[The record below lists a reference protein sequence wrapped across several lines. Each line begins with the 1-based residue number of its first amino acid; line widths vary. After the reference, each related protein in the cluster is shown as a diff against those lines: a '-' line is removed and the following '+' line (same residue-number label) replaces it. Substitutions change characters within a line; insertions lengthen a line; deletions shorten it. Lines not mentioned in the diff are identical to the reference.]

1 MAEEN
6 TEDNSEK
13 SYSGIE
19 KAAILLRSL
28 GEVESAEVLK
38 LMNPKEV
45 QKIGEAMAA
54 MGNIN
59 KDALDGVLT
68 DFREDVSELT
78 ELGVGNHDFLRN
90 VLISALGEDKAGNV
104 IDRILMGHN
113 AKGLE
118 TLKWME
124 PRAIAEIIR
133 LEHPQIIS
141 IILSYLEPDTA
152 AAVLQS
158 LPENMRTDILLRVAT
173 LDGIQPSALYELD
186 EMLEKQF
193 SGNTDSIKSSG
204 VGGLK
209 TAANLLNFMDSS
221 IEAALM
227 EDVKQVDEEIGE
239 QIQDL
244 MFVFDNLIDI
254 DDRGVQSLLR
264 EVSSEN
270 LIVALKGAD
279 DSIKDKILNNMSKRA
294 AEMLRDDLET
304 KGPVKVSEV
313 EAAQKEILT
322 IARRMAETGEIN
334 LGGSGGEDYI

>member
-1 MAEEN
+1 MAEEK
-6 TEDNSEK
+6 EQKEK
-13 SYSGIE
+13 SYSGLE

-28 GEVESAEVLK
+28 GDQEAAEVLK
-38 LMNPKEV
+38 MMGPKEI
-45 QKIGEAMAA
+45 QNIGEAMAA
-54 MGNIN
+54 MKNVER
-59 KDALDGVLT
+59 DTLVDVLDEFHV
-68 DFREDVSELT
+68 DVGSQT
-78 ELGVGNHDFLRN
+78 SLGVGNEDYLKS
-90 VLISALGEDKAGNV
+90 VLISALGEDKAGNI

-124 PRAIAEIIR
+124 PRAIAEVIR

-141 IILSYLEPDTA
+141 IILSYLESDQA
-152 AAVLQS
+152 AQVMQA
-158 LPENMRTDILLRVAT
+158 LPENMRTDVLLRIAT
-173 LDGIQPSALYELD
+173 LDGIQPSAIYELD

-193 SGNTDSIKSSG
+193 SGNSGSIKSSG

-209 TAANLLNFMDSS
+209 SAANLLNFMDSS
-221 IEAALM
+221 YEASLM
-227 EDVKQVDEEIGE
+227 ESLKEIDVEIGD

-254 DDRGVQSLLR
+254 DDRGIQSLLR

-279 DSIKDKILNNMSKRA
+279 EGIKDKILNNMSKRA

-313 EAAQKEILT
+313 ETAQKEILT

>member
-1 MAEEN
+1 MSEN
-6 TEDNSEK
+6 DKDAKDFT
-13 SYSGIE
+13 GLE
-19 KAAILLRSL
+19 KAAIFLRSI
-28 GEVESAEVLK
+28 GDQEAAELLK
-38 LMNPKEV
+38 LMGPKQV
-45 QKIGEAMAA
+45 QKVGEAMAA

-59 KDALDGVLT
+59 RETLEKVLA
-68 DFREDVSELT
+68 DFHLEVGDQT
-78 ELGVGNHDFLRN
+78 ELGVGNEDYLRN
-90 VLISALGEDKAGNV
+90 VLIGALGEDKAGNI

-124 PRAIAEIIR
+124 PRAIAEVIR

-141 IILSYLEPDTA
+141 IILSYLESDQA
-152 AAVLQS
+152 AAVMQA
-158 LPENMRTDILLRVAT
+158 LPENMRTDVLLRIAT

-193 SGNTDSIKSSG
+193 AGNSDSIKSSG

-221 IEAALM
+221 VEAPLM
-227 EDVKQVDEEIGE
+227 ESLKQMDEEIGDN
-239 QIQDL
+239 IQDL
-244 MFVFDNLIDI
+244 MFVFDNLVDI
-254 DDRGVQSLLR
+254 DDRGIQSLLR

-279 DSIKDKILNNMSKRA
+279 VEIKEKILKNMSKRA
-294 AEMLRDDLET
+294 AEMLADDLEA

-313 EAAQKEILT
+313 EGAQKEILT
-322 IARRMAETGEIN
+322 IARRMAETGEID
-334 LGGSGGEDYI
+334 LGGSGGEEYV

>member
-1 MAEEN
+1 MAEEKA
-6 TEDNSEK
+6 TSSHTGLEK
-13 SYSGIE
+13 T
-19 KAAILLRSL
+19 AILLRSI
-28 GEVESAEVLK
+28 GDKEAAEILK
-38 LMNPKEV
+38 LMGPKEV
-45 QKIGEAMAA
+45 QKIGEAMAGL
-54 MGNIN
+54 GNISRE
-59 KDALDGVLT
+59 ALDSVLT
-68 DFREDVSELT
+68 EFNYEVGGQT
-78 ELGVGNHDFLRN
+78 ELGVGNEDYLRD
-90 VLISALGEDKAGNV
+90 VLIGALGEDKAGNI

-124 PRAIAEIIR
+124 PRAVAEIIR

-141 IILSYLEPDTA
+141 IILSYLESDQA
-152 AAVLQS
+152 ASILQS
-158 LPENMRTDILLRVAT
+158 LPENMRTDVLLRIAT

-193 SGNTDSIKSSG
+193 AGNTDSIKSSG

-221 IEAALM
+221 YEAALM
-227 EDVKQVDEEIGE
+227 ESVKQVDEEIGD

-244 MFVFDNLIDI
+244 MFVFDNLMDV
-254 DDRGVQSLLR
+254 DDRGIQSLLR
-264 EVSSEN
+264 EISSEN

-279 DSIKDKILNNMSKRA
+279 ESIKEKILSNMSKRA

-304 KGPVKVSEV
+304 KGPVRVSEV

-322 IARRMAETGEIN
+322 IARRMAETGELN
-334 LGGSGGEDYI
+334 LGGSGGDDYV

>member
-1 MAEEN
+1 MED
-6 TEDNSEK
+6 TEKDKEH
-13 SYSGIE
+13 SGLE

-28 GEVESAEVLK
+28 GDQEAAEVLK

-45 QKIGEAMAA
+45 QKIGEAMAII
-54 MGNIN
+54 GNVN
-59 KDALDGVLT
+59 KETLGQVLD
-68 DFREDVSELT
+68 DFHEDVSELT
-78 ELGVGNHDFLRN
+78 ELGVGNEDYLRN
-90 VLISALGEDKAGNV
+90 VLVSALGEDKAGNI

-141 IILSYLEPDTA
+141 IILSYLEPDQA

-158 LPENMRTDILLRVAT
+158 LPENMRTDVLLRIAT

-186 EMLEKQF
+186 DMLEKQF

-204 VGGLK
+204 VGGVK
-209 TAANLLNFMDSS
+209 TAANLLNFMDSAM
-221 IEAALM
+221 EAELM
-227 EDVKQVDEEIGE
+227 ESVKQTDEELGD

-244 MFVFDNLIDI
+244 MFVFDNLVDI

-279 DSIKDKILNNMSKRA
+279 EDVKEKILTNMSKRA

-313 EAAQKEILT
+313 EVAQKEILT
-322 IARRMAETGEIN
+322 IARRMAESGEIN
-334 LGGSGGEDYI
+334 LGGGSDDYI

>member
-1 MAEEN
+1 MATSEEEEN
-6 TEDNSEK
+6 AK
-13 SYSGIE
+13 SYNGLE

-28 GEVESAEVLK
+28 GDVGAAEVLK
-38 LMNPKEV
+38 LMNPKSV

-54 MGNIN
+54 MSNVN
-59 KDALDGVLT
+59 KEALGGVLV
-68 DFREDVSELT
+68 DFHDDVSELT
-78 ELGVGNHDFLRN
+78 ELGVGNEDYLRS
-90 VLISALGEDKAGNV
+90 VLVSALGEDKAGNI

-141 IILSYLEPDTA
+141 IILSYLEPDQA

-158 LPENMRTDILLRVAT
+158 LPENMRTDVLLRVAT

-193 SGNTDSIKSSG
+193 AGNTDSIKSSG

-209 TAANLLNFMDSS
+209 TAANMLNFMDSS
-221 IEAALM
+221 YEAALM
-227 EDVKQVDEEIGE
+227 ESVRQVDEEIGD

-244 MFVFDNLIDI
+244 MFVFDNLVDV
-254 DDRGVQSLLR
+254 DDRGIQSLLR

-279 DSIKDKILNNMSKRA
+279 DAVKDKILNNMSKRA

-322 IARRMAETGEIN
+322 IARRMAESGELN
-334 LGGSGGEDYI
+334 LGGSGGDDYI

>member
-1 MAEEN
+1 MAEEEN
-6 TEDNSEK
+6 KTNSHT
-13 SYSGIE
+13 GIE
-19 KAAILLRSL
+19 KTAILLRSI
-28 GEVESAEVLK
+28 GDKEASEILK
-38 LMNPKEV
+38 LMGPKEV
-45 QKIGEAMAA
+45 QKIGEAMAG
-54 MGNIN
+54 MGNISR
-59 KDALDGVLT
+59 DALDSVL
-68 DFREDVSELT
+68 SEFNVEVGGQT
-78 ELGVGNHDFLRN
+78 ELGVGNEDYLRD
-90 VLISALGEDKAGNV
+90 VLIGALGEDKAGNI

-141 IILSYLEPDTA
+141 IILSYLESDQA
-152 AAVLQS
+152 ASILQS

-193 SGNTDSIKSSG
+193 AGNTDSIKSSG

-221 IEAALM
+221 YEAALM
-227 EDVKQVDEEIGE
+227 ESVKQVDEEIGD

-244 MFVFDNLIDI
+244 MFVFDNLMDV
-254 DDRGVQSLLR
+254 DDRGIQSLLR
-264 EVSSEN
+264 EISSEN
-270 LIVALKGAD
+270 LIIALKGAD
-279 DSIKDKILNNMSKRA
+279 ESIKEKILSNMSKRA

-313 EAAQKEILT
+313 EGAQKEILT
-322 IARRMAETGEIN
+322 IARRMAETGELN
-334 LGGSGGEDYI
+334 LGGSGGDDYI

>member
-1 MAEEN
+1 MEE
-6 TEDNSEK
+6 ESQA
-13 SYSGIE
+13 SYNGMQ

-28 GEVESAEVLK
+28 GDKEAAEVLK
-38 LMNPKEV
+38 LMGPKEV

-54 MGNIN
+54 MGTVN

-68 DFREDVSELT
+68 EFHDEVGDLT
-78 ELGVGNHDFLRN
+78 ELGVGNEDYLRN
-90 VLISALGEDKAGNV
+90 VLVGALGEDKAGNI

-141 IILSYLEPDTA
+141 IILSYLEPDQS

-158 LPENMRTDILLRVAT
+158 LPENMRTDVLLRVAT
-173 LDGIQPSALYELD
+173 LDGIQPAALYELD

-193 SGNTDSIKSSG
+193 SGSSSDSIKSSG

-209 TAANLLNFMDSS
+209 TAANMLNFMDSS
-221 IEAALM
+221 FEAPLM
-227 EDVKQVDEEIGE
+227 ESVKQIDEEIGD

-244 MFVFDNLIDI
+244 MFVFDNLIDV
-254 DDRGVQSLLR
+254 DDRGIQSLLR

-279 DSIKDKILNNMSKRA
+279 EAVKDKILNNMSKRA
-294 AEMLRDDLET
+294 GEMLRDDLET

-313 EAAQKEILT
+313 ELAQKEILT

>member
-1 MAEEN
+1 MAEEE
-6 TEDNSEK
+6 TTK
-13 SYSGIE
+13 SLSGLE

-28 GEVESAEVLK
+28 GDKEAAEILK
-38 LMNPKEV
+38 LMGPKEV
-45 QKIGEAMAA
+45 QKIGEAMAT
-54 MGNIN
+54 MTNVN
-59 KDALDGVLT
+59 REALDGVL
-68 DFREDVSELT
+68 SEFHDEVGDQT
-78 ELGVGNHDFLRN
+78 ELGVGNEDYLRN
-90 VLISALGEDKAGNV
+90 VLVGALGEDKAGNI

-124 PRAIAEIIR
+124 PRAIAEVIR

-141 IILSYLEPDTA
+141 IILSYLESDQA
-152 AAVLQS
+152 ASVLQS

-209 TAANLLNFMDSS
+209 TAANMLNFMDSS
-221 IEAALM
+221 YEAALM
-227 EDVKQVDEEIGE
+227 ESVKQVDEEIGD

-244 MFVFDNLIDI
+244 MFVFDNLIDV
-254 DDRGVQSLLR
+254 DDRGIQSLLR
-264 EVSSEN
+264 EISSEN

-279 DSIKDKILNNMSKRA
+279 DTIKEKILNNMSKRA

-304 KGPVKVSEV
+304 KGPVRVSEV

-322 IARRMAETGEIN
+322 IARRMAESGEIN
-334 LGGSGGEDYI
+334 LGGSGGDDYV

>member
-1 MAEEN
+1 ME
-6 TEDNSEK
+6 EDNKDKE
-13 SYSGIE
+13 YTGLE

-28 GEVESAEVLK
+28 GDQEAAEVLK

-45 QKIGEAMAA
+45 QKIGEAMAII
-54 MGNIN
+54 GNVN
-59 KDALDGVLT
+59 KDELGNVLGNFH
-68 DFREDVSELT
+68 DDVSEIT
-78 ELGVGNHDFLRN
+78 ELGVGNEDYLRN
-90 VLISALGEDKAGNV
+90 VLVSALGEDKAGNI

-141 IILSYLEPDTA
+141 IILSYLESDQA

-158 LPENMRTDILLRVAT
+158 LPENMRTDVLLRIAT

-186 EMLEKQF
+186 DMLEKQF

-204 VGGLK
+204 VGGIK

-221 IEAALM
+221 MEAALM
-227 EDVKQVDEEIGE
+227 ESVKQTDEEMGD

-244 MFVFDNLIDI
+244 MFVFDNLVDI
-254 DDRGVQSLLR
+254 DDRGIQSLLR

-279 DSIKDKILNNMSKRA
+279 EEVKEKILTNMSKRA

-313 EAAQKEILT
+313 ELAQKEILT

-334 LGGSGGEDYI
+334 LGGGSDDYI

>member
-1 MAEEN
+1 MSE
-6 TEDNSEK
+6 EDNTK
-13 SYSGIE
+13 DKFSGLE

-28 GEVESAEVLK
+28 GDQEAAEILK
-38 LMNPKEV
+38 LMGPKDV

-54 MGNIN
+54 MTNVSRET
-59 KDALDGVLT
+59 LDGVLI
-68 DFREDVSELT
+68 DFHDDIGGQT
-78 ELGVGNHDFLRN
+78 ELGVGNEDYLRS
-90 VLISALGEDKAGNV
+90 VLISALGEDKAGGI

-133 LEHPQIIS
+133 LEHPQIIA
-141 IILSYLEPDTA
+141 IILSYLESDQG
-152 AAVLQS
+152 AAVMQA
-158 LPENMRTDILLRVAT
+158 LPENMRTDVLLRIAT

-193 SGNTDSIKSSG
+193 AGNSDSIKSSG

-221 IEAALM
+221 FEAPLM
-227 EDVKQVDEEIGE
+227 ESLKQMDEEIGDG
-239 QIQDL
+239 IQDL
-244 MFVFDNLIDI
+244 MFVFENLVDV
-254 DDRGVQSLLR
+254 DDRGIQSLLR

-279 DSIKDKILNNMSKRA
+279 NEVKEKILKNMSKRA
-294 AEMLRDDLET
+294 AEMLRDDLEA
-304 KGPVKVSEV
+304 KGPVKVSDV

-322 IARRMAETGEIN
+322 IARRMADSGEID
-334 LGGSGGEDYI
+334 LGGGGGGEEYV

>member
-1 MAEEN
+1 MAEEKS
-6 TEDNSEK
+6 TSSHTGLEK
-13 SYSGIE
+13 T
-19 KAAILLRSL
+19 AILLRSI
-28 GEVESAEVLK
+28 GDKEAAEILK
-38 LMNPKEV
+38 LMGPKEV
-45 QKIGEAMAA
+45 QKIGEAMAGL
-54 MGNIN
+54 GNISRE
-59 KDALDGVLT
+59 ALDSVLT
-68 DFREDVSELT
+68 EFNYEVGGQT
-78 ELGVGNHDFLRN
+78 ELGVGNEDYLRD
-90 VLISALGEDKAGNV
+90 VLIGALGADKAGNI

-124 PRAIAEIIR
+124 PRAVAEIIR

-141 IILSYLEPDTA
+141 IILSYLESDQA
-152 AAVLQS
+152 ASILQS
-158 LPENMRTDILLRVAT
+158 LPENMRTDVLLRIAT

-193 SGNTDSIKSSG
+193 AGNTDSIKSSG

-221 IEAALM
+221 YEAALM
-227 EDVKQVDEEIGE
+227 ESVKQVDEEIGD

-244 MFVFDNLIDI
+244 MFVFDNLMDV
-254 DDRGVQSLLR
+254 DDRGIQSLLR
-264 EVSSEN
+264 EISSEN

-279 DSIKDKILNNMSKRA
+279 ESIKEKILSNMSKRA

-304 KGPVKVSEV
+304 KGPVRVSEV

-322 IARRMAETGEIN
+322 IARRMAETGELN
-334 LGGSGGEDYI
+334 LGGSGGDDYV

>member
-1 MAEEN
+1 MAEEE
-6 TEDNSEK
+6 TKPTSF
-13 SYSGIE
+13 SGLE

-28 GEVESAEVLK
+28 GDKEAAEVLK
-38 LMNPKEV
+38 LMGPKEV

-54 MGNIN
+54 MSNIN
-59 KDALDGVLT
+59 REALDDILV
-68 DFREDVSELT
+68 DFHDEVGEQT
-78 ELGVGNHDFLRN
+78 ELGVGNEDYLRS
-90 VLISALGEDKAGNV
+90 VLVNALGEDKAGNI

-141 IILSYLEPDTA
+141 IILSYLESDQA
-152 AAVLQS
+152 ASVLQS
-158 LPENMRTDILLRVAT
+158 LPENMRTDVLLRVAT

-209 TAANLLNFMDSS
+209 TAANMLNFMDSS
-221 IEAALM
+221 YEAALM
-227 EDVKQVDEEIGE
+227 ESVKQVDEEIGDK
-239 QIQDL
+239 IQDL
-244 MFVFDNLIDI
+244 MFVFDNLIDV
-254 DDRGVQSLLR
+254 DDRGIQSLLR

-279 DSIKDKILNNMSKRA
+279 ESVKEKILKNMSKRA
-294 AEMLRDDLET
+294 AEMLRDDLEA
-304 KGPVKVSEV
+304 KGPVRVSEV
-313 EAAQKEILT
+313 EAAQKEILS

-334 LGGSGGEDYI
+334 LGGSGGDDYI

>member
-1 MAEEN
+1 MAEEEE
-6 TEDNSEK
+6 TPSHTGLEK
-13 SYSGIE
+13 V
-19 KAAILLRSL
+19 AILLRSI
-28 GEVESAEVLK
+28 GGKEASEILK
-38 LMNPKEV
+38 LMGPKEV
-45 QKIGEAMAA
+45 QKIGEAMAG
-54 MGNIN
+54 MGNISR
-59 KDALDGVLT
+59 DALDSVL
-68 DFREDVSELT
+68 SEFNYEVGGQT
-78 ELGVGNHDFLRN
+78 ELGVGNEDYLRD
-90 VLISALGEDKAGNV
+90 VLIGALGEDKAGNI

-141 IILSYLEPDTA
+141 IILSYLESDQA
-152 AAVLQS
+152 AAILQS
-158 LPENMRTDILLRVAT
+158 LPENMRTDILLRIAT

-193 SGNTDSIKSSG
+193 AGNTDSIKSSG

-221 IEAALM
+221 YESALM
-227 EDVKQVDEEIGE
+227 ESVKQVDEEIGD

-244 MFVFDNLIDI
+244 MFVFDNLMDV
-254 DDRGVQSLLR
+254 DDRGIQSLLR
-264 EVSSEN
+264 EISSEN
-270 LIVALKGAD
+270 LIIALKGAD
-279 DSIKDKILNNMSKRA
+279 ESIKEKILGNMSKRA

-313 EAAQKEILT
+313 EGAQKEILT
-322 IARRMAETGEIN
+322 IARRMAETGELN
-334 LGGSGGEDYI
+334 LGGSGGDDYI

>member
-1 MAEEN
+1 MAEE
-6 TEDNSEK
+6 EK
-13 SYSGIE
+13 NKTLKGLE

-28 GEVESAEVLK
+28 GNAEAAEILK
-38 LMNPKEV
+38 LMGPKEV

-54 MGNIN
+54 MGNVN
-59 KDALDGVLT
+59 RELLDMVLHEFHEEV
-68 DFREDVSELT
+68 DEQT
-78 ELGVGNHDFLRN
+78 ELGVGNEDYLRSML
-90 VLISALGEDKAGNV
+90 VGALGEDKAGNI

-141 IILSYLEPDTA
+141 IILSYLESDQA
-152 AAVLQS
+152 ASVLQS
-158 LPENMRTDILLRVAT
+158 LPENMRTDVLLRIAT

-193 SGNTDSIKSSG
+193 AGNTDSIKSSG

-227 EDVKQVDEEIGE
+227 ESVKQVDEEIGD

-244 MFVFDNLIDI
+244 MFVFDNLIDV
-254 DDRGVQSLLR
+254 DDRGIQSLLR
-264 EVSSEN
+264 EISSEN
-270 LIVALKGAD
+270 LIIALKGAD
-279 DSIKDKILNNMSKRA
+279 EAIKTKILSNMSKRA

-304 KGPVKVSEV
+304 KGPVRVSEV
-313 EAAQKEILT
+313 EVAQKEILT
-322 IARRMAETGEIN
+322 IARRMAETGELN
-334 LGGSGGEDYI
+334 LGGSGGDDYI

>member
-1 MAEEN
+1 MAEE
-6 TEDNSEK
+6 DEK
-13 SYSGIE
+13 KPTKLNGLQ

-28 GEVESAEVLK
+28 GDQEAAEVLK
-38 LMNPKEV
+38 LMGPKEV

-54 MGNIN
+54 MANVN
-59 KDALDGVLT
+59 REALDGVLL
-68 DFREDVSELT
+68 DFHEDVGSQT
-78 ELGVGNHDFLRN
+78 ELGVGNEDYLRN
-90 VLISALGEDKAGNV
+90 VLVSALGEDKAGNI

-133 LEHPQIIS
+133 LEHPQIIA
-141 IILSYLEPDTA
+141 IILSYLESDQG
-152 AAVLQS
+152 AAVMQS
-158 LPENMRTDILLRVAT
+158 LPENMRTDVLLRVAT

-193 SGNTDSIKSSG
+193 SGNSDSIKSSG

-209 TAANLLNFMDSS
+209 TAANILNFMDSS
-221 IEAALM
+221 FEAPLM
-227 EDVKQVDEEIGE
+227 ESLKQMDEEIGDG
-239 QIQDL
+239 IQDL
-244 MFVFDNLIDI
+244 MFVFDNLIDV
-254 DDRGVQSLLR
+254 DDRGIQSLLR

-270 LIVALKGAD
+270 LIIALKGAD
-279 DSIKDKILNNMSKRA
+279 ESVKEKILNNMSKRA

-313 EAAQKEILT
+313 ELAQKEILT
-322 IARRMAETGEIN
+322 IARRMADSGEID
-334 LGGSGGEDYI
+334 LGGGSGGEEYV